1 MNWRNLPF
9 SLRRDLYDLEAK
21 IRPTDPT
28 NDLEKDIT
36 EIFNRTATSLCDRV
50 NRHFTERLQ
59 ANRTTLA
66 NLDSMDM
73 AMAKEIAFDQI
84 RKSISKTKLTDYAL
98 KTLIREEASHI
109 GKQSRQ
115 PETTPPENLERPHN
129 THIHSGST
137 FIQTDIPTENR
148 FEILMDYTEPDEQ
161 TDEGNTQTPL
171 QQRPPKRRRSAS
183 SPSVP
188 TTPGASQ
195 TSTPHAEANL
205 EALVNLLSEDAPAN
219 TSTVPPPQN
228 TLTRT
233 PNTREHE
240 THANTPLSSK
250 SIHPTA
256 DKMRKKQ
263 EQWRIK
269 LDTHADTLIIA
280 DSNLRFIETDQL
292 PDRWQ
297 LAVLP
302 GAKLEHMP
310 GVLSKIQHGRLTNI
324 ILAVGINNRTESSE
338 GPTLDITHPI
348 QTQLVNKAKH
358 AFTVGISISDKL
370 HPKEHAKCLQINK
383 VLANLKGVTYI
394 NPQRP
399 EETETL
405 PGFHNMHHNKCT
417 VNKIWSSI
425 ITAVNTHTPKN

>member
-338 GPTLDITHPI
+338 GPTLDIMHPI
-348 QTQLVNKAKH
+348 QTQLENKAKH
-358 AFTVGISISDKL
+358 AFAVGISISDKL